1 LVLETENDSKEQ
13 FLVRLTFAQSNKPR
27 LHWRVRAQDHAQSSA
42 NLQLPYASAGKKGER
57 PYRAKN
63 LFKSSD
69 KLGVDGV
76 GVGHNLLNFQ
86 S

>member
-1 LVLETENDSKEQ
+1 LC
-13 FLVRLTFAQSNKPR
+13 A
-27 LHWRVRAQDHAQSSA
+27 
-42 NLQLPYASAGKKGER
+42 AGKNGER

-76 GVGHNLLNFQ
+76 GVGVGVGHNLLNFQ